1 VVASRQFPVRDSGI
15 RHQEAALGCGGVRGQ
30 GRVLWAARP
39 TRGKEIGQGARSGF
53 CTKAERKNGGR
64 VRAHPHDR
72 GRRRGWVRS
81 CHVEEDIMGG
91 GGWQPMACGRAA
103 PTASRQRWV
112 QVSVTAH
119 GSRGA
124 GWRVL
129 AARVGVGRSGKGGS
143 LAGPRATMPIFYL
156 NEFPN

>member
-1 VVASRQFPVRDSGI
+1 MKVKLYYKFGVSNSILARGGRAAELTDEGVVVASRQFPVRDSGI

-39 TRGKEIGQGARSGF
+39 ARGKEIGQGAHIGF

-64 VRAHPHDR
+64 VRAHPRDR

-91 GGWQPMACGRAA
+91 GGLAA
-103 PTASRQRWV
+103 DGMRTGSTHGQSTAV
-112 QVSVTAH
+112 
-119 GSRGA
+119 GA
-124 GWRVL
+124 GWCHDTR
-129 AARVGVGRSGKGGS
+129 K
-143 LAGPRATMPIFYL
+143 
-156 NEFPN
+156 